1 MKTLIR
7 IGWDYMSSHSG
18 GASTPP
24 DLVSDGDASVSAGPA
39 GGSPTSF
46 RQRERQ
52 PTIRDVASLAQVSL
66 PTVSRVLT
74 GAVPVRE
81 ATRKRV
87 LEAMRELGYRPNGAA
102 RALVQG
108 QQPIV
113 GVITRDTTRHG
124 YARMLLN
131 IEARAKLHGYLV
143 AITVV
148 DPEEFDTAGGAL
160 DVLLAQP
167 IVGVVVLD
175 YHTYD
180 PVKLQRRLG
189 SIPIATVIHGGESPV
204 DVAHVL
210 VDDYEAARETTR
222 HLLSL
227 GHQTVHH
234 IAVPG
239 QQANQGSHAR
249 ERGWREALE
258 AAGAPV
264 PAVQRTDWSIASG
277 VAAGA
282 ALAADSTV
290 TAVFCSNDE
299 LAFAT
304 MRSMHEAGRQVP
316 ADVSVAGLDDEPLAS
331 IWVPSLT
338 TYRLD
343 FDWAGQAALEL
354 LIDPAEGAQRA
365 GNPRSG
371 LVVRESTRP
380 PR

>member
-7 IGWDYMSSHSG
+7 DGWDYMSSHSG
-18 GASTPP
+18 GASAPP
-24 DLVSDGDASVSAGPA
+24 NPSSDGDPGASSGRAAGHPA
-39 GGSPTSF
+39 TF
-46 RQRERQ
+46 RPRERQ

-87 LEAMRELGYRPNGAA
+87 LDAMRELGYRPNGAA

-124 YARMLLN
+124 YARMLLS

-148 DPEEFDTAGGAL
+148 DPEEFDAAGGAL
-160 DVLLAQP
+160 DVLLGQP
-167 IVGVVVLD
+167 IVGVIVLD

-180 PVKLQRRLG
+180 PAKLQRRLG
-189 SIPIATVIHGGESPV
+189 TIPIATVIHGGESSV

-227 GHQTVHH
+227 GHKTVHH

-239 QQANQGSHAR
+239 QQAGHGSHAR

-258 AAGAPV
+258 AAGATV
-264 PAVQRTDWSIASG
+264 PAVHRTDWSIASG
-277 VAAGA
+277 LAAGA
-282 ALAADSTV
+282 ALAADPSV
-290 TAVFCSNDE
+290 TAVFCSNDAR
-299 LAFAT
+299 LRHDAQPA
-304 MRSMHEAGRQVP
+304 RGWAAGAGGRQRCRHGRRT
-316 ADVSVAGLDDEPLAS
+316 ARR
-331 IWVPSLT
+331 
-338 TYRLD
+338 RL
-343 FDWAGQAALEL
+343 
-354 LIDPAEGAQRA
+354 GA
-365 GNPRSG
+365 
-371 LVVRESTRP
+371 
-380 PR
+380 